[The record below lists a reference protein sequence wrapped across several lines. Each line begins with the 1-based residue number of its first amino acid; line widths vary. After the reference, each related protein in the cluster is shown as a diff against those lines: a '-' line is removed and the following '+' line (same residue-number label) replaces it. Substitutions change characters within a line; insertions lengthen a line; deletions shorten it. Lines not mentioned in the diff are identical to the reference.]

1 MVFEKN
7 SRLRGSKVFLSLL
20 SSCDTI
26 YLALKI
32 NLKKVEWSSRYF
44 GGNHVLYEFKVICF
58 VV

>member
-7 SRLRGSKVFLSLL
+7 SRLREVFLSLL

>member
-1 MVFEKN
+1 MVFEKILD
-7 SRLRGSKVFLSLL
+7 SGEVFLSLL

>member
-7 SRLRGSKVFLSLL
+7 SRLGEVFLSLL